1 MTFLYTFIFFLAFNL
16 SFGIPQH
23 TQKYLPPFRL
33 SSSAMRNHNGHFY
46 QDGIFV
52 RTTTDS
58 LFVRKLYERC
68 LVLNMCPKYY
78 RLITLKLLSQS
89 SGASFFFFFK
99 PVFCISL
106 WSFVAYSS
114 CLAPDH
120 GSCSYPTAW
129 SISCSISLSCFS
141 LSVRTYPSCNFH
153 SRRWDQAV
161 TFRAWDYEKSIKSQR
176 PADRIAY
183 IIHHPIYHW
192 DTHLVFFFLCEHS
205 CCRTYLSSLS
215 GRQPSSSPT

>member
-52 RTTTDS
+52 RTTADS

-99 PVFCISL
+99 NQ
-106 WSFVAYSS
+106 YS
-114 CLAPDH
+114 A
-120 GSCSYPTAW
+120 
-129 SISCSISLSCFS
+129 
-141 LSVRTYPSCNFH
+141 
-153 SRRWDQAV
+153 
-161 TFRAWDYEKSIKSQR
+161 
-176 PADRIAY
+176 
-183 IIHHPIYHW
+183 
-192 DTHLVFFFLCEHS
+192 
-205 CCRTYLSSLS
+205 YLSGHLLPIPVVWPRTTALALTPLRGQFPVLSLCPAS
-215 GRQPSSSPT
+215 AWVCAHTLPAISTVDVETRQ